1 MSYTETLNKE
11 IEYLEAITP
20 FSVKACP
27 TNSLAGY
34 VAPETNA
41 AGVGFAIFSQTK
53 RHFLFLF
60 RVPNVSVFPS
70 AHTNALAPTRASPT
84 SLIKGKYLIVIFFT
98 IFFLHQRI

>member
-11 IEYLEAITP
+11 IEYLEAIIP

-60 RVPNVSVFPS
+60 RISLGTYKRLGS
-70 AHTNALAPTRASPT
+70 DTLQIRASPT

>member
-1 MSYTETLNKE
+1 MSNTETLNKE
-11 IEYLEAITP
+11 IEYLEAIIP

-70 AHTNALAPTRASPT
+70 AHTNALAPTHFRYVLQIGRAH
-84 SLIKGKYLIVIFFT
+84 V
-98 IFFLHQRI
+98 

>member
-1 MSYTETLNKE
+1 MSNTETLNKE
-11 IEYLEAITP
+11 IEYLEAIIP

-60 RVPNVSVFPS
+60 RVPNVSVFP
-70 AHTNALAPTRASPT
+70 T